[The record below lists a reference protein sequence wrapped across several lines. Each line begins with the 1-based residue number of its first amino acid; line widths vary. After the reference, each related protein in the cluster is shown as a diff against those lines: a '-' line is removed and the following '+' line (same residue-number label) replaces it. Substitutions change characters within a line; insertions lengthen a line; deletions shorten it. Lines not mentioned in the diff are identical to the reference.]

1 MSKVQHS
8 NSLHF
13 LSEQIG
19 DFIQYWG
26 FKKIHGIIWTHLYL
40 SSTPLSA
47 QELIQ
52 KLGVSKALI
61 SLSIKDLLHY
71 QLILQTTESIDKKNK
86 FYIANPDVFTVIRNV
101 LETRETQMLERIQ
114 EGFTRFQ
121 ENLPAQSNE
130 LPLDST
136 RVESLGRMITGAN
149 EALKSLLTLAAIDPG
164 FLNDFMSRE

>member
-1 MSKVQHS
+1 MNKGNHS
-8 NSLHF
+8 NSLHS

-26 FKKIHGIIWTHLYL
+26 FKKVHGIIWTHLYL

-47 QELIQ
+47 QELIK

-71 QLILQTTESIDKKNK
+71 RLILQTDESIDKKNK

-101 LETRETQMLERIQ
+101 LETRETRMLERIQ
-114 EGFTRFQ
+114 EGFNRFQ
-121 ENLPAQSNE
+121 ENLPGQSCE
-130 LPLDST
+130 VPLDLT

-149 EALKSLLTLAAIDPG
+149 DALKSLLTLAAIDPG
-164 FLNDFMSRE
+164 FLSELMNRE